1 MARVGTSSQGSDSL
15 ERGETEETNDSPL
28 REVSLAFVQHLL
40 FFKALPWNDAEIL
53 HKQLHAAFGSGRLP
67 PLQRFVDQ
75 VSESLSPTGLRIRK
89 VFCDGS
95 RPSTAFLVL
104 HSEAEEE
111 LPVSLSAL
119 RALARV
125 SKKFSLTQLRIFE
138 AAASHLL
145 RTRRPMTL
153 LQWTR
158 LCQAKS
164 GNPASLL
171 QALLELQLMQVENVE
186 AEPSAARLVLGPW
199 CYAEK
204 LRSLEAVMPDDG
216 ADGFACTRCRLP
228 AIFNARRCGA
238 PACAAQYHRECL
250 EFLSSLRSPSALGK
264 RQGRRVSAESEDERG
279 EEEGDELGQPRLQ
292 SEDSATNKEDGTPR
306 VCPACRGPWG
316 NVQVRGEEREE
327 EDATA

>member
-1 MARVGTSSQGSDSL
+1 MAR
-15 ERGETEETNDSPL
+15 
-28 REVSLAFVQHLL
+28 
-40 FFKALPWNDAEIL
+40 ALPWNDAEIL

-145 RTRRPMTL
+145 RT
-153 LQWTR
+153 
-158 LCQAKS
+158 
-164 GNPASLL
+164 L